1 MLITFHFTWW
11 QFNIHSLPLLKIHSV
26 TIEGVNELKTAPWY
40 LRILGF
46 CIVYKTLITSDP
58 VHVRDYYEYTCK
70 IVAMELHWLWWK
82 IYKYKNYVK

>member
-1 MLITFHFTWW
+1 MKIEKFTLIFPENYFKKNDT
-11 QFNIHSLPLLKIHSV
+11 L
-26 TIEGVNELKTAPWY
+26 EGVNELKTAPWY

-58 VHVRDYYEYTCK
+58 VHVREYYEYTCK